1 MNVDTLAGLYMSG
14 QYDAVVRNADTV
26 LSTGKNGER
35 AHRLTGLAL
44 ARLGRYGEARR
55 NIEAAMSLTPRN
67 ATITSWLP
75 ADMLH
80 SFLSATPDF
89 SWVSY
94 QLAITAFN
102 KGQLDE
108 AVTRATTL
116 VQDAEAPQ
124 PIRSA
129 AVELLCEFHRRRL
142 PLKDA
147 VEAIEQA
154 LDQATAFIEIPAAG
168 LFRGA
173 IAYERGDLD
182 IAEASLSVVAGEA
195 SAGLVERVKPAEGAA
210 TFRAHLQRPSG
221 ALQLYF
227 RWRGRQ
233 SVVDP
238 VKPTIHDRLVILCA
252 AEGRDVAVLASSFMA
267 SVLHHCGDVIVH
279 LHIVNPTDESTAV
292 LADLRTQVPWLR
304 VSTSSEA
311 FAFSAPQ
318 PYYAAVRY
326 LIAPEILALY
336 KLPVVVVGIDSVF
349 VKSPSAGLAALAGTD
364 IALMRSPRDR
374 LEYPWTK
381 IATRCAYFA
390 PFAGAFSYLA
400 DVGRFFWDVY
410 DPAGK
415 KNCTWIDRNALQY
428 AAAASE
434 SGRIRIGDLGR
445 ASLDKT
451 IETRSAMEQKQ
462 DFGKRMNARYPLSG
476 LQKRRAAPQK

>member
-14 QYDAVVRNADTV
+14 QYDAVVRNADAL

-89 SWVSY
+89 SWVTY

-108 AVTRATTL
+108 AVARATTL

-147 VEAIEQA
+147 VEATEQA

-182 IAEASLSVVAGEA
+182 IAEASLSVVAGEV
-195 SAGLVERVKPAEGAA
+195 SAGLG
-210 TFRAHLQRPSG
+210 G
-221 ALQLYF
+221 
-227 RWRGRQ
+227 
-233 SVVDP
+233 
-238 VKPTIHDRLVILCA
+238 
-252 AEGRDVAVLASSFMA
+252 
-267 SVLHHCGDVIVH
+267 
-279 LHIVNPTDESTAV
+279 
-292 LADLRTQVPWLR
+292 
-304 VSTSSEA
+304 
-311 FAFSAPQ
+311 
-318 PYYAAVRY
+318 
-326 LIAPEILALY
+326 
-336 KLPVVVVGIDSVF
+336 
-349 VKSPSAGLAALAGTD
+349 
-364 IALMRSPRDR
+364 
-374 LEYPWTK
+374 
-381 IATRCAYFA
+381 
-390 PFAGAFSYLA
+390 
-400 DVGRFFWDVY
+400 
-410 DPAGK
+410 
-415 KNCTWIDRNALQY
+415 
-428 AAAASE
+428 
-434 SGRIRIGDLGR
+434 
-445 ASLDKT
+445 
-451 IETRSAMEQKQ
+451 
-462 DFGKRMNARYPLSG
+462 
-476 LQKRRAAPQK
+476 